1 MSENREHHAS
11 RKNVYSILVVPNGE
25 TRRSK
30 NYEIAPWQIITGL
43 SSALVFIVVAILFV
57 LVYTPVGS
65 LVPVSNPY
73 LENKYGKELVSL
85 SKRMNDV
92 MGQLVELRSYNIKL
106 RRALGENVPDSDSVD
121 TSAEIQATA
130 TDAREEE
137 TSEGTSNATPPMA
150 QVQTQTQDQPNYH
163 VSNPGM
169 EPTPRVVFPAL
180 MPVEGYTTRGYEPA
194 KGHVGLDIAG
204 KVGSL
209 VCAAADGY
217 VVFSGWTHDDGYQII
232 LSHNN
237 GFLTFYKHNEALLKP
252 ANVFVKRGEA
262 IALLGSSGQT
272 SSGPHLHFEI
282 WKDGKPVDPKL
293 YLLNYNF

>member
-11 RKNVYSILVVPNGE
+11 RKNVFSILVVPNGE

-30 NYEIAPWQIITGL
+30 NYEVAPWQIIAGL
-43 SSALVFIVVAILFV
+43 TSALVLIVAAVLLV

-65 LVPVSNPY
+65 LVPISNPY
-73 LENKYGKELVSL
+73 LENKYGKELVNL
-85 SKRMNDV
+85 SQRMNDV
-92 MGQLVELRSYNIKL
+92 MGQLVELRTYNIKL
-106 RRALGENVPDSDSVD
+106 RRALGENVPDSVSVD
-121 TSAEIQATA
+121 SSVEESTSVEDTGQDQATQIA
-130 TDAREEE
+130 SSSTA
-137 TSEGTSNATPPMA
+137 PVVQA
-150 QVQTQTQDQPNYH
+150 QAQPQDQPNYH
-163 VSNPGM
+163 LSNPQP
-169 EPTPRVVFPAL
+169 ESAPRIVFPAM

-194 KGHVGLDIAG
+194 RGHVGLDIAG

-232 LSHNN
+232 LSHSN
-237 GFLTFYKHNEALLKP
+237 GFLTFYKHNETLLKP